1 MASDPSE
8 LVAGPELDEKT
19 YHPVDAI
26 KHATQGS
33 VITGSAGFL
42 LSAAQNS
49 LYRQNVGAL
58 GVLTRCGTTTAWFGM
73 LSRLRR
79 KTWMADW

>member
-8 LVAGPELDEKT
+8 LAAGPEEDEKQ
-19 YHPVDAI
+19 YHPIDAI
-26 KHATQGS
+26 RHATQGA
-33 VITGSAGFL
+33 VITGSAGLL

-58 GVLTRCGTTTAWFGM
+58 GILTRCGTTTAWFGM
-73 LSRLRR
+73 HSIFRR
-79 KTWMADW
+79 KGWMG